1 MQKEV
6 LSILPPGIRKLLLS
20 QPEDVLKQVE
30 EIRLGIGK
38 KVMLYHQGRETVLSD
53 ACGEHVCSREDMAKL
68 IQAVSNSSLY
78 AFDAEIKQ
86 GFISIP
92 GGHRIGLAG
101 KAVIEAGKVKR
112 INPIISVNIRVA
124 RQVIGAASPLINLLT
139 DRKTALICHTLIISP
154 PKCGKTTLLRDL
166 ARQIG
171 NGLQGFPPQRVGIVD
186 ERSELAGSFQGIP
199 QLDVGL
205 RTDVLDNCP
214 KAEGMMMLI
223 RSMGP
228 DVMITDEIGTEKDVA
243 AVREAINA
251 GVTIIASA
259 HAGSFEELLKRP
271 ELAKLVTD
279 QVFKRIVLLSGR
291 KGAGTLEMVLD
302 SLGKIIWRE
311 D

>member
-1 MQKEV
+1 M
-6 LSILPPGIRKLLLS
+6 PPCIRNLLLS
-20 QPEDVLKQVE
+20 QPEAVLERVE

-38 KVMLYHQGRETVLSD
+38 KMMFYHQGQETVLSD
-53 ACGEHVCSREDMAKL
+53 AHGEYICSREDMAKL
-68 IQAVSNSSLY
+68 MQAVSNSSLY

-101 KAVIEAGKVKR
+101 RAVIEAGEVKR
-112 INPIISVNIRVA
+112 INPITAVNIRVA
-124 RQVIGAASPLINLLT
+124 RQVIGAASPLINILT
-139 DRKTALICHTLIISP
+139 DKKAAVIYHTLIISP

-171 NGLQGFPPQRVGIVD
+171 NGLEGFPPQRVGVVD

-251 GVTIIASA
+251 GVIIIASA
-259 HAGSFEELLKRP
+259 HAGSFKELVKRP
-271 ELAKLVTD
+271 ELSKLVSD
-279 QVFKRIVLLSGR
+279 QVFNRIVLLTGR
-291 KGAGTLEMVLD
+291 KGAGTVEMVLD
-302 SLGKIIWRE
+302 SLGKIIWRG